1 MATMVVLYSICPRD
15 AHKRRWSSLTDPDT
29 VKTQAMAAT
38 TQSLSSET
46 QELLFG
52 GHFNGSR
59 SSRGL
64 MSNNVDNTWS
74 FQTLLLLLTELDT
87 HTRLCVSILLLFS
100 PFALTYAITSL
111 LFKVTRWSS
120 VRGRRAPLVPYSI
133 PLVGHA
139 MAFAFSVAD
148 LIQGNL

>member
-1 MATMVVLYSICPRD
+1 VLQRIRPRD
-15 AHKRRWSSLTDPDT
+15 AHIRPWSSLIPRYCTG
-29 VKTQAMAAT
+29 TQTMAGT

-46 QELLFG
+46 QHLLFG
-52 GHFNGSR
+52 GHLNGSKPR
-59 SSRGL
+59 PSM
-64 MSNNVDNTWS
+64 MSHNVSTPWS
-74 FQTLLLLLTELDT
+74 YDSLLLLLSELGT
-87 HTRLCVSILLLFS
+87 PTRLCATFLLLLL
-100 PFALTYAITSL
+100 PFALTYGITSL
-111 LFKVTRWSS
+111 LFKATRWSS